1 MPENFEK
8 IINLIRKTGDNCI
21 ILDYQGN
28 PAYVITT
35 FKKYHELVFGKS
47 EVTSL
52 NEGELADK
60 INCDIAFWKE
70 SQETED
76 SDNWQDIT
84 SVINQ
89 AKREIK
95 TLESRNNPLS
105 EAKNSEELDN
115 VDNSEEKYYFEPID

>member
-8 IINLIRKTGDNCI
+8 IIDLIRKTGDNCI
-21 ILDYQGN
+21 VLDQFGK
-28 PAYVITT
+28 AVYVITT
-35 FKKYHELVFGKS
+35 FKKYQDLVFSKS

-52 NEGELADK
+52 AEGELADK
-60 INCDIAFWKE
+60 INHDIALWKE

-76 SDNWQDIT
+76 SDSWQDVESI
-84 SVINQ
+84 INQ

-95 TLESRNNPLS
+95 ASELHNNLLN
-105 EAKNSEELDN
+105 EAKNSEESES